1 MNIGLY
7 FGSFNPIHTGH
18 LIIANHILNE
28 SSLQRIWFIISPLNP
43 FKKPDTLLNEYNRL
57 HLVQKVIENDLRLKA
72 SDIEFNL
79 PKPSYTVHTLAYL
92 KEKYPDYKF
101 SIIMGSDSFQNL
113 PNWKNAEIIAAEY
126 PIIIYKRPGF
136 EVENKLNA
144 SIQIMDAPLLAISAT
159 HIRNLLQQG
168 KSIKYLVP
176 LSVEEE
182 ILAGGYFKK
191 GSKK

>member
-28 SSLQRIWFIISPLNP
+28 SGLQKIWFVVSPLNP
-43 FKKPDTLLNEYNRL
+43 FKQPDNLLNEYDRL
-57 HLVQKVIENDLRLKA
+57 HLVQKAIENDLRLKA
-72 SDIEFNL
+72 SDIEFSL

-92 KEKYPDYKF
+92 KEKYPAHNF

-113 PNWKNAEIIAAEY
+113 QNWKNADIIAANY

-136 EVENKLNA
+136 EVANKLNA
-144 SIQIMDAPLLAISAT
+144 SIQVMAAPLLEISST
-159 HIRNLLQQG
+159 YIRKLIRAG
-168 KSIKYLVP
+168 KAIKYLVP
-176 LSVEEE
+176 PTVEEE

-191 GSKK
+191 ASKK